1 MSKPSLSISS
11 SRYTKRHFCIH
22 NAMVKTHSGLGNDN
36 DNQQPKSPVI
46 KRAPGGIQII
56 KPITMAMIWALLAEP
71 MEEMRKLI

>member
-1 MSKPSLSISS
+1 
-11 SRYTKRHFCIH
+11 
-22 NAMVKTHSGLGNDN
+22 MVKTHSGLGNDN